1 MALHLTDSVG
11 SLPGIGDKARRDLK
25 NSGVVSIC
33 DLLYYLPFRY
43 DDFSKTKPIS
53 ELRVGDTVTLSG
65 VISSI
70 ESRRSWKNK
79 KLSLTEAIF
88 ENKTGSLK
96 ITWFNQPYLEKS
108 LAPGTRVSMAG
119 TIEDRNGLTLTNPT
133 HEPAGKKIHTGRI
146 VPVYGLSGSLKMR
159 RLREAI
165 KSALSVASELEEWLP
180 EEIVEKQSF
189 PSLQKA
195 IAEIHFPES
204 MEKLHKAVDRL
215 KFDELFLHQLLFAQ
229 VRNDRVKQSAYQ
241 IKKDEILLKEFV
253 SALPFELTP
262 AQKKAAWE
270 IVQDMEGEHPMN
282 RLLEGDVGSG
292 KTVVAAIV
300 VKQVLAEKMT
310 AVYLAPTEILASQQ
324 HASLQ
329 SLMKDQSVALLTRG
343 QLKIGEEEKKKEEVV
358 EWINA
363 CESGCIVGT
372 HALLQES
379 IDLQNVALVIIDE
392 QHRFGVEQRHALLDT
407 GNKPAPHLLSM
418 TATPIP
424 RSLALTV
431 YGDLELSIINQLPK
445 GRKPVATAVVPSAQQ
460 DGMWA
465 HIKGMIQSGDQAFV
479 VCPLIDPS
487 DKLGVKSVTE
497 IATELKKGVL
507 GAARVQIL
515 HGKLK
520 ADQKATIIRD
530 FRDGNIDILVST
542 TVVEVGVDIPNATVM
557 VITGA
562 ERFGLAQ
569 LHQLRG
575 RVGRSEKQSYCY
587 LLPETLSV
595 ISQQRLQAMVE
606 STDGFVLAEKDLELR
621 GPGNLFGNAQSGFPD
636 FKLATIADV
645 ELMKAAGDAA
655 KKIAKEDPELVAH
668 PKLQE
673 KIDLTFESIHLE

>member
-25 NSGVVSIC
+25 NSGVVSIG

-53 ELRVGDTVTLSG
+53 ELRAGDTVTLDG
-65 VISSI
+65 VIKNI

-79 KLSLTEAIF
+79 KLSLTEAVF
-88 ENKTGSLK
+88 ENKTGAIKL
-96 ITWFNQPYLEKS
+96 TWFNQPYLEQTLK
-108 LAPGTRVSMAG
+108 PGTKVSIAG
-119 TIEDRNGLTLTNPT
+119 TVEDRSGLTLTNPI
-133 HEPAGKKIHTGRI
+133 HEPAGKQIHTGRI

-165 KSALSVASELEEWLP
+165 KSALRVADEIEEWLP
-180 EEIVEKQSF
+180 KEVLGEQGF

-195 IAEIHFPES
+195 IAEIHFPKS
-204 MEKLHKAVDRL
+204 IKKLEEAVSRL
-215 KFDELFLHQLLFAQ
+215 KFDELFLHQLLFAR
-229 VRNDRVKQSAYQ
+229 VRDDRVKRTSYQ
-241 IKKDEILLKEFV
+241 IPINEEALKTFV
-253 SALPFELTP
+253 SSFPFELTP

-270 IVQDMEGEHPMN
+270 IVQDMEHEHPMN

-292 KTVVAAIV
+292 KTAVAAVAINHCV
-300 VKQVLAEKMT
+300 QNTKT
-310 AVYLAPTEILASQQ
+310 AVYLAPTEILAAQQ
-324 HASLQ
+324 HAGLQ
-329 SLMKDQSVALLTRG
+329 GFLKGYEVALLTRG
-343 QLKIGEEEKKKEEVV
+343 QHKLGAKEVSKQEVIDV
-358 EWINA
+358 INA
-363 CESGCIVGT
+363 GEVQCIVGT
-372 HALLQES
+372 HALLQETIS
-379 IDLQNVALVIIDE
+379 LTNLALVVIDE

-407 GNKPAPHLLSM
+407 GDKPAPHLLSM

-445 GRKPVATAVVPSAQQ
+445 GRKPIATALVPKAQQ
-460 DGMWA
+460 EGMWK
-465 HIKGMIQSGDQAFV
+465 HVKGMIQAGDQVFV

-497 IATELKKGVL
+497 IATELKKGVV

-520 ADQKATIIRD
+520 TDEKATIIRD
-530 FRDGNIDILVST
+530 FRDKRIDILVST
-542 TVVEVGVDIPNATVM
+542 TVVEVGVDVPNATVM

-575 RVGRSEKQSYCY
+575 RVGRGEKQSYCY
-587 LLPETLSV
+587 LLAEHLSDV
-595 ISQQRLQAMVE
+595 SRQRLQAMVE
-606 STDGFVLAEKDLELR
+606 STDGFALAEKDLELR
-621 GPGNLFGNAQSGFPD
+621 GPGNIFGNAQSGFPD

-645 ELMKAAGDAA
+645 ELMKIAGDAA
-655 KKIAKEDPELVAH
+655 KRIVTQDPGLLEHL
-668 PKLQE
+668 
-673 KIDLTFESIHLE
+673 DLKKKVDQTFESVHLE